1 MGMIQRR
8 LNPANVQL
16 GFKVSLEEARD
27 IKLLAAYEGVTIS
40 SYVRHT
46 MADVVKFASSSGH
59 PALKAPAAPLTP
71 SDEAA
76 RADAARHAPT
86 DQGQ

>member
-1 MGMIQRR
+1 MGMIRR
-8 LNPANVQL
+8 LNSANVQL

-27 IKLLAAYEGVTIS
+27 IKLLAAYEGVTTS

-46 MADVVKFASSSGH
+46 MADVVKFAASSGH
-59 PALKAPAAPLTP
+59 PALKAPAAPLTLP
-71 SDEAA
+71 STEAQ
-76 RADAARHAPT
+76 RAHDAHHATT